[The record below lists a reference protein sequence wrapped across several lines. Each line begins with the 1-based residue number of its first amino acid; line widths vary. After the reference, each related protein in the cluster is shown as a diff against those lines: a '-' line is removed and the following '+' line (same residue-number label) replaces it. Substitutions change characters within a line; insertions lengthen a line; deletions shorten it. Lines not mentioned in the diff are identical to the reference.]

1 MVYPKGVQ
9 QNDKILPATTYIE
22 QNRCFLWLMDR
33 NNAHYGSVFASSNKN
48 AFPHEMWMPIG

>member
-1 MVYPKGVQ
+1 MVYPQGVQ
-9 QNDKILPATTYIE
+9 RNDKTLPITTYIG
-22 QNRCFLWLMDR
+22 QNHCFLWLMDR